1 MSTLPMERR
10 AEIIR
15 LLEAQGS
22 VRVATFAARFG
33 VTEETIRRDL
43 EALEAQGILKRTYG
57 GAVRAGAAPVEGP
70 ISRRE
75 LEHQAE
81 KEALAQKAAEI
92 IQDGD
97 TLFLDA
103 STTALALA
111 RALRNRQRLT
121 IVTNGVR
128 VVTEL
133 ANRPGYTVISTGGQL
148 RDSSL
153 SFVGPLAERAV
164 TQYHVDWAFL
174 SCKGITLEQ
183 GMTES
188 NELEAQL
195 KRMMVANTDRAVAMV
210 DSSKFGHVGF
220 AMVVPI
226 SDLNMLITDNG
237 APDAILD
244 RVRKS
249 GVEVMVAAI
258 EKEGGTESKNQP

>member
-1 MSTLPMERR
+1 MPTLPMERR
-10 AEIIR
+10 AEIVR

-22 VRVATFAARFG
+22 VRVATLALRFG

-43 EALEAQGILKRTYG
+43 EVLEQQGILRRTYG
-57 GAVRAGAAPVEGP
+57 GAVRAGITPVESP
-70 ISRRE
+70 IGHRE
-75 LEHQAE
+75 LEHRAE
-81 KEALAQKAAEI
+81 KEAIAQKAAELVE
-92 IQDGD
+92 DGS
-97 TLFLDA
+97 TLFLDG

-111 RALRNRQRLT
+111 GALRSKQRLT

-133 ANRPGYTVISTGGQL
+133 TNRPGYTVIATGGLL

-164 TQYHVDWAFL
+164 SQYHVDWAFF

-195 KRMMVANTDRAVAMV
+195 KHMMVNHADRAVALV
-210 DSSKFGHVGF
+210 DSSKFGHVAF
-220 AMVVPI
+220 AAIVPI
-226 SDLNMLITDNG
+226 SDLNILITDEA
-237 APDAILD
+237 APPVILEQ
-244 RVRKS
+244 VRRS
-249 GVEVMVAAI
+249 GVEVMVASVGKAI
-258 EKEGGTESKNQP
+258 DS